1 MAWLR
6 GTPLEH
12 EDEVLLEEKE
22 RHARLRETLELG
34 SFEDW
39 LWAKHCYLSRSFEQS
54 AFPRLGNG

>member
-22 RHARLRETLELG
+22 RHARLRGDLGAGQLRGLAVGQALLPLEEL
-34 SFEDW
+34 
-39 LWAKHCYLSRSFEQS
+39 
-54 AFPRLGNG
+54 